1 MGSIDFEGKR
11 VWITGASSGIGRE
24 VALKLAER
32 GCDLAVSARS
42 EGDLREL
49 ADECT
54 GVDVEVIPMDV
65 TNKEKHEE
73 AVEQIQEAFGGL
85 DIAFFNA
92 GVYCRPS
99 APIDADA
106 LELDYDVNL
115 FGMVYGMEAV
125 LPLLEESSAGLLVG
139 MSSASA
145 YGPLPRA
152 SSYGS
157 SKAAVKYLF
166 DALRFEWQYKEV
178 DVDLSVVCPGFVKTP
193 MTEENEFPMPFLVEV
208 DRAAEIIVNGMKNRK
223 QEISFPWQL
232 VLILKFLNLLPRSLY
247 NPIVSRFTGVS

>member
-1 MGSIDFEGKR
+1 MGISDLNGKT

-24 VALKLAER
+24 VAKQLADE
-32 GCDLAVSARS
+32 GCKLAVSARS
-42 EGDLREL
+42 EDKLKEL
-49 ADECT
+49 ADECKGT
-54 GVDVEVIPMDV
+54 EVEVLPMDV
-65 TNKEKHEE
+65 TNKERHEE
-73 AVEQIQEAFGGL
+73 VVESIKDTFGGL

-92 GVYCRPS
+92 GVYSRPDR
-99 APIDADA
+99 PIDSSAI
-106 LELDYDVNL
+106 EKDYDVNL
-115 FGMVYGMEAV
+115 FGIVYGVEAA
-125 LPLLEESSAGLLVG
+125 LPLLQESPDGLLVG

-166 DALRFEWQYKEV
+166 DALRFEWDVKEI

-208 DRAAEIIVNGMKNRK
+208 DRAAEVIVQGIRKSK

-232 VLILKFLNLLPRSLY
+232 VLTLKFLNLLPRFLY
-247 NPIVSRFTGVS
+247 NPLVRKVTGVS